1 MCAVVNSIKRVVCVP
16 SSFHPHDAKTPRS
29 PLVRGKG
36 AGTAQIAR
44 DELGGGMPKF
54 WSWRASTSS
63 SLVLTR
69 PCLAPAEKGA
79 RGLCALLCPGFWE
92 GFLAQEQCQACA
104 GSVPRRGTA
113 PGLINPAALR
123 LAEGRV
129 NVVVSPYAASLIC
142 NPDKGSPGNQ
152 GRSRRFTRFWSLV
165 RCAHLHQL
173 ATAVLSP
180 LLRHLWAFFFHVF
193 PPLNSRV
200 NT

>member
-1 MCAVVNSIKRVVCVP
+1 MVLEGFYELQPGADQTLPGPCRERGTRAVHSAVP
-16 SSFHPHDAKTPRS
+16 A
-29 PLVRGKG
+29 
-36 AGTAQIAR
+36 
-44 DELGGGMPKF
+44 
-54 WSWRASTSS
+54 
-63 SLVLTR
+63 
-69 PCLAPAEKGA
+69 
-79 RGLCALLCPGFWE
+79 FWE

-113 PGLINPAALR
+113 PGLINPAALQ

-152 GRSRRFTRFWSLV
+152 GRSR
-165 RCAHLHQL
+165 HLESCEVCSPPL
-173 ATAVLSP
+173 AGDCGVVPPSQASVCI
-180 LLRHLWAFFFHVF
+180 FFHVF